1 MSDRVNPFA
10 SISEDP
16 PVFTTKA
23 RAEKRVEDTAI
34 AELAE
39 RNNFPSRQAA
49 KPAKVERRKP
59 RVYRT
64 GRNIQ
69 FNAKVTAETMSKIY
83 RLADEKA
90 VTIGK
95 LLELAA
101 DALEREGAKS

>member
-1 MSDRVNPFA
+1 MNDRVNPFA
-10 SISEDP
+10 SISEDQ
-16 PVFTTKA
+16 PVFTTKP
-23 RAEKRVEDTAI
+23 RAEKRVEDAAI

-49 KPAKVERRKP
+49 RPARSERRKP

-69 FNAKVTAETMSKIY
+69 FNAKVSAETMSKIY

-101 DALEREGAKS
+101 DALEREEPKS